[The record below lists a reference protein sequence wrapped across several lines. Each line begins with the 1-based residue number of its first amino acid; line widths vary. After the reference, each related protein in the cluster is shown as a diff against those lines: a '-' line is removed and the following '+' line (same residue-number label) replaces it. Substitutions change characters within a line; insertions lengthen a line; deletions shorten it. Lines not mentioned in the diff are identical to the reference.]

1 MGHELNMTSK
11 VCRLGI
17 ISFVCVTCVHGI
29 CILFCSPVAGLA
41 SSLEHAGR
49 TVKVPFSLAAYIP
62 YPLIYGA
69 LIDGSCQVWE
79 STCGASGNCWLY
91 DLARLRHSYLG
102 ASAGFLAASA
112 LVSVAVALCAG
123 DLKDFYGERSAYDQ
137 FQSHSNGV
145 DKHKKAGIK

>member
-1 MGHELNMTSK
+1 MTSK
-11 VCRLGI
+11 MCRLGI
-17 ISFVCVTCVHGI
+17 TSFARITCFHGI
-29 CILFCSPVAGLA
+29 FILFCSPVTGLVWSPEYA
-41 SSLEHAGR
+41 AR
-49 TVKVPFSLAAYIP
+49 TVREHFSLAAYVP

-112 LVSVAVALCAG
+112 LVAVAVALCAG

-137 FQSHSNGV
+137 FQAHSNGI